1 MMVLQLAYATRTSL
15 AAHFPQSRP
24 VLEKACGMLGCS
36 VGLPMQI
43 ESVSIES
50 SDLQPVEGRPGKF
63 VLNVLLRNRSTTVQ
77 AWPAI
82 ELSLQDAGEK
92 TIGRRVLVASEFLPA
107 GLTTTNGFAANSE
120 QAIRANLDLTQ
131 LKASGYR
138 VYLFY
143 P

>member
-1 MMVLQLAYATRTSL
+1 
-15 AAHFPQSRP
+15 
-24 VLEKACGMLGCS
+24 MLGCS

-50 SDLQPVEGRPGKF
+50 SDLQPMENTPGKF
-63 VLNVLLRNRSTTVQ
+63 VLNVLLRNRDKTVQ

-82 ELSLQDAGEK
+82 ELSLQDTGDR
-92 TIGRRVLVASEFLPA
+92 TVGRRVIVASEFLPT
-107 GLTTTNGFAANSE
+107 GSTVVNGFAANSE
-120 QAIRANLDLTQ
+120 QAIKIHLDLTQ